1 MLDEQHTLDR
11 YEAAQQVVRLH
22 RDRGHCWQCDH
33 AGCWWHDWAR
43 AYLAEYQ
50 RGRHVMS

>member
-1 MLDEQHTLDR
+1 MTDRHHTEDQ
-11 YEAAQQVVRLH
+11 YDAARLAIRQH
-22 RDRGHCWQCDH
+22 RDNARCWRCDH

-50 RGRHVMS
+50 RGQAVVS